1 MICYMRKKKTT
12 ESRVKIKNFD
22 KKTHKKMEKCIQ
34 LWFLNRKD
42 EIMLQVLY
50 LRNLSLVFKSS

>member
-34 LWFLNRKD
+34 L
-42 EIMLQVLY
+42 
-50 LRNLSLVFKSS
+50 